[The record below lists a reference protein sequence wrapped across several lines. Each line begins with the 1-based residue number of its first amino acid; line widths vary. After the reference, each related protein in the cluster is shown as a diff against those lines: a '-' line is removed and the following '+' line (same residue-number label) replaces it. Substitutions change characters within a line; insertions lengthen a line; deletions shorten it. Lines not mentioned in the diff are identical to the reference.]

1 MTVDDGITA
10 ELTGDFGDT
19 NYDPTQGAP
28 ETIPPITDIN
38 AETPDYVLE
47 AISAKYADLP
57 IPEGFFVV
65 IPQELPE
72 AVAERAKSVVLD
84 LLTVYLPQ
92 FQSGNKDTAKNPEDR
107 AKEIN
112 KKLNSRVLTLLGV
125 YKELATLVGSFD
137 HIDQL
142 LAIQLETHDGL
153 TIAEALTQTR
163 EAAFGVGIDL
173 ANLKG
178 GIGINLARIRQAEGR
193 EDIAKD
199 MSEFNGLSD
208 LGALAREIS
217 PHLVTDRIA
226 IIMPEERE
234 VLALLNLEH
243 GQPLK
248 DFLEGIGFP
257 EVRKIQEQLQL
268 FKVNFDNDN
277 DPRLQVH
284 KFSRHFVIG
293 PLQVRCLVETGK
305 LPNLP
310 VLNPLR
316 GRDINLS
323 PYIQVR
329 DAAKAFK
336 DSLSSSNA
344 RKHFWYD
351 LRRLIMS
358 YPHFAAIAPEGHIYI
373 IREVAEQ
380 LALSNRV
387 RTYNQ

>member
-1 MTVDDGITA
+1 MAVDDGIHS
-10 ELTGDFGDT
+10 EFGDQ
-19 NYDPTQGAP
+19 NDDPTQGKP

-38 AETPDYVLE
+38 AVTPDYVLE

-57 IPEGFFVV
+57 TPEGLFVV
-65 IPQELPE
+65 IPAELPE
-72 AVAERAKSVVLD
+72 AVAQRAKSLASD
-84 LLTVYLPQ
+84 LLKVHLPQ
-92 FQSGNKDTAKNPEDR
+92 FKSENEDIAKITNDR

-112 KKLNSRVLTLLGV
+112 KKLNIRVVTLLGV
-125 YKELATLVGSFD
+125 YRELATLVGSFD
-137 HIDQL
+137 HIEQL
-142 LAIQLETHDGL
+142 LAIPLETHDGI
-153 TIAEALTQTR
+153 TIAGALTQTR
-163 EAAFGVGIDL
+163 EAAFGICIDL

-178 GIGINLARIRQAEGR
+178 GIGIDLARIRQTEGR
-193 EDIAKD
+193 EDIAED

-208 LGALAREIS
+208 LSVLAREIS

-234 VLALLNLEH
+234 VLALLSLEH
-243 GQPLK
+243 GQSLK

-257 EVRKIQEQLQL
+257 EVRTIQEQLQL
-268 FKVNFDNDN
+268 FKVTFDNDN

-293 PLQVRCLVETGK
+293 PLQVRRLVETMR

-316 GRDINLS
+316 GRDIKLS